1 MSQYTAA
8 RVLSEFNTRP
18 AYVVSGSAVR
28 NQELESAVMAA
39 VRVLS
44 AADSDAQER
53 EFGARM
59 TATLAAYGLGS
70 PAPNKPFAFA
80 NGVAVIPVH
89 GVLIN
94 RFPSSWGFVTGYDFI
109 RRQTAEAAADPDVQV
124 IAYDHHSPGGTVA
137 GCPETYSAILAVRG
151 TKKTVAIVDSAAYSA
166 AYYLASAADKIVV
179 TPSGGVGSIGVVAAR
194 WDVTKMAENEG
205 VKVTFIYAGKHKL
218 AGNPMIEMSDD
229 EKKRIQASVDSAYDG
244 FVSAVAAGRGISED
258 AVRATEAAC
267 FDAEDA
273 LRAGLVNDIMTPDMA
288 LQAAL
293 ASEEDDD
300 MTVQGSPAQPGAAA
314 ETVDATAVA
323 AQATT
328 AERARIA
335 GILASDEAKDRPSM
349 ALHLAT
355 KTGMSVDDAKGLLAV
370 AAVETAPAAQVTN
383 PLEAAMAA
391 AGTPAVGADPANLA
405 GANTPEAKAGGL
417 LAAYAAATGIKFPVN

>member
-1 MSQYTAA
+1 MSQYTAS
-8 RVLSEFNTRP
+8 RVMTEFNTRP
-18 AYVVSGSAVR
+18 AYVVTGSATQTR
-28 NQELESAVMAA
+28 ELESAVTAA
-39 VRVLS
+39 VRMLGE
-44 AADSDAQER
+44 ADSDAQDR
-53 EFGARM
+53 EHGARM

-124 IAYDHHSPGGTVA
+124 IAYDIHSPGGTVA
-137 GCPETYSAILAVRG
+137 GCPETYSAILAMRG

-166 AYYLASAADKIVV
+166 AFYLASAADRIAV

-194 WDVTKMAENEG
+194 WDMTKMAEEFG
-205 VKVTFIYAGKHKL
+205 VKVTFIHAGKYKL
-218 AGNPMIEMSDD
+218 DGNPMTEMSDD
-229 EKKRIQASVDSAYDG
+229 EKKRIKATVDSAYDG

-267 FDAEDA
+267 FDAEEA
-273 LRAGLVNDIMTPDMA
+273 LQAGLVNDIMTPDMA

-300 MTVQGSPAQPGAAA
+300 MTVQATTAQPGAAA
-314 ETVDATAVA
+314 ETVDVNAVRAEA
-323 AQATT
+323 AT
-328 AERARIA
+328 AERARVS
-335 GILASDEAKDRPSM
+335 GILASDEAKDRPAM

-383 PLEAAMAA
+383 PLEAAMNAN
-391 AGTPAVGADPANLA
+391 GTPGVGADPANLA
-405 GANTPEAKAGGL
+405 GPDTPEAKTAGL
-417 LAAYAAATGIKFPVN
+417 LAAYSAVTGTKFSVN

>member
-1 MSQYTAA
+1 MSQYTAS
-8 RVLSEFNTRP
+8 RVMTEFNTRP
-18 AYVVSGSAVR
+18 AYVGTGSAAQNR
-28 NQELESAVMAA
+28 ELESAVMAA
-39 VRVLS
+39 VRVLGE
-44 AADSDAQER
+44 ADSDVQDR
-53 EFGARM
+53 EYGARM

-70 PAPNKPFAFA
+70 PAPTKPFAFA

-109 RRQTAEAAADPDVQV
+109 RRQTAEADEDPDVQV
-124 IAYDHHSPGGTVA
+124 VAYDHHSPGGTVA
-137 GCPETYSAILAVRG
+137 GCPETYAAIRALRG
-151 TKKTVAIVDSAAYSA
+151 RKKTVAIVDSACYSA
-166 AYYLASAADKIVV
+166 AYYLASAADQIVV

-194 WDVTKMAENEG
+194 WDMTKMAEEAG
-205 VKVTFIYAGKHKL
+205 IKVTYIYAGKHKL
-218 AGNPMIEMSDD
+218 DGNPMTEMSGD
-229 EKKRIQASVDSAYDG
+229 EKKRIKASVDSAYDG

-267 FDAEDA
+267 YDAEEA
-273 LRAGLVNDIMTPDMA
+273 LQAGLVNDIMTPDMA

-300 MTVQGSPAQPGAAA
+300 MTVQGSPAQPAATV
-314 ETVDATAVA
+314 ETVDTAVIA

-328 AERARIA
+328 AERARIS
-335 GILASDEAKDRPSM
+335 GILASDEAKDRPAM

-370 AAVETAPAAQVTN
+370 AAVETAPVAQVTN

-391 AGTPAVGADPANLA
+391 AGTPGVGADPANLA
-405 GANTPEAKAGGL
+405 GADTPEAKTNGL
-417 LAAYAAATGIKFPVN
+417 LAAYAAVTGTKFPVN

>member
-1 MSQYTAA
+1 MSQYTAS
-8 RVLSEFNTRP
+8 RVVTEFNTRP
-18 AYVVSGSAVR
+18 AYVVTGSATQNR
-28 NQELESAVMAA
+28 ELESAVMAA
-39 VRVLS
+39 VRVLGE
-44 AADSDAQER
+44 ADSDAQDR
-53 EFGARM
+53 EHGARM

-109 RRQTAEAAADPDVQV
+109 RRQTAEADADPDVKLV
-124 IAYDHHSPGGTVA
+124 AYDHHSPGGTVA
-137 GCPETYSAILAVRG
+137 GCPETYAAIRSLKGR
-151 TKKTVAIVDSAAYSA
+151 KPTVAIVDSACYSA
-166 AYYLASAADKIVV
+166 AYYLASAADRIVV

-194 WDVTKMAENEG
+194 WDTTKMAEEAG
-205 VKVTFIYAGKHKL
+205 IKVTYIYAGKYKL
-218 AGNPMIEMSDD
+218 DGNPMTEMSDD
-229 EKKRIQASVDSAYDG
+229 EKKRIKASVDSAYDG

-267 FDAEDA
+267 FDAEEA
-273 LRAGLVNDIMTPDMA
+273 LQAGLVNDIMEPSMA

-293 ASEEDDD
+293 DSSEEDD
-300 MTVQGSPAQPGAAA
+300 MTVQGSPAQPAATV
-314 ETVDATAVA
+314 ETVDVNAVRAEA
-323 AQATT
+323 AT
-328 AERARIA
+328 AERARIS
-335 GILASDEAKDRPSM
+335 GILASDEAKDRPAM

-370 AAVETAPAAQVTN
+370 AAVETAPVAQVTN

-391 AGTPAVGADPANLA
+391 AGTPGVGADPANLA
-405 GANTPEAKAGGL
+405 GANTPEAKTAGL
-417 LAAYAAATGIKFPVN
+417 LAAYSAMTGTKFPVN